1 MNGQATAAAD
11 TRMMGIVHDA
21 LRRDLGRARRALV
34 GQPYPEGARR
44 AAIAGH
50 VRWMMRFLHDHH
62 SGEDR
67 GLWPLLRRMA
77 PDAAPLLDSMENDHA
92 RIADGIDVV
101 EAAARRYAGT
111 GSDETRTDLL
121 AALAALEEA
130 LLPHLLREEDEAMP
144 VAAAALTAAEWHEWD
159 QAFNVKPKS
168 FTQLGEEGHWL
179 LDGLDSARCQ
189 VVVHEVSALPRFI
202 LLHGFARRYRRRA
215 AQRWRP
221 ASPRQRSSRSGHGEA
236 AA

>member
-1 MNGQATAAAD
+1 MDSQVTAAAD

-21 LRRDLGRARRALV
+21 LRRDLGRARRTLA

-44 AAIAGH
+44 VAIAGH

-67 GLWPLLRRMA
+67 GLWPLLRRRA

-92 RIADGIDVV
+92 RIAVGIDVV
-101 EAAARRYAGT
+101 EAAARRYGEASGNQA
-111 GSDETRTDLL
+111 RVALL
-121 AALAALEEA
+121 TALAALEEA
-130 LLPHLLREEDEAMP
+130 LLPHLQREEDEAMP
-144 VAAAALTAAEWHEWD
+144 VAAAALTAAEWREWD

-179 LDGLDSARCQ
+179 LDGLDSARYQ
-189 VVVHEVSALPRFI
+189 VVVHQVPALPRFI

-215 AQRWRP
+215 AQRWGP